1 MRLLFLF
8 KKALIEN
15 FRDWK
20 IIILGLTFAPFFVVI
35 MYFYFGETVKTYD
48 VIIVSHDQGYAIDG
62 RTFLAL
68 QTLISDLK
76 DIKNPDGSEVM
87 RIEMMTDL
95 EEAKKRLG
103 AKDADLVVEIP
114 ENLSEILQAYSAGE
128 QPPPAVIKTHGSPS
142 SMDSIMAAAWS
153 DAIIYQYA
161 LAFTGQKIPLEIQAE
176 GFEQMRAT
184 SDFDLYVPG
193 LIALALMML
202 MFTAA
207 ASLIKEKDK
216 GTLVRLRMS
225 YMTTFE
231 WLAAVSVTQVIIGL
245 LAMGLTLL
253 TAMIFGYRPMGS
265 LFGFLVIGFISSLS
279 IMAISVVVAASLRT
293 IFDLMTIGCFP
304 FFLLMF
310 FSGGMF
316 PLPTMKLFSLA
327 GHPFQVNDILPTSH
341 SISALSK
348 ILNGK
353 AGLADVAFEIGAI
366 VFLTLVYFSV
376 GIWLFSRRHMRA
388 Q

>member
-1 MRLLFLF
+1 MRLLSLF

-35 MYFYFGETVKTYD
+35 MFFYFGETVKTYD
-48 VIIVSHDQGYAIDG
+48 VIIVNHDRGHVVDS

-68 QTLISDLK
+68 QSLVSDLK
-76 DIKNPDGSEVM
+76 DVKNPDGSEVM
-87 RIEMMTDL
+87 RIKMESDI
-95 EEAKKRLG
+95 EEARKRLQ

-114 ENLSEILQAYSAGE
+114 ENFSETLQAYRAGE
-128 QPPPAVIKTHGSPS
+128 HPVPAKIKTLGIPT
-142 SMDSIMAAAWS
+142 SMESIMAAAWS

-176 GFEQMRAT
+176 GFEQIKT
-184 SDFDLYVPG
+184 SSDFDLYVPG

-207 ASLIKEKDK
+207 ATLIKEKDK

-225 YMTTFE
+225 HMTTFE

-253 TAMIFGYRPMGS
+253 TAMFFGYSPSGS
-265 LFGFLVIGFISSLS
+265 LLDFLVIGFVSCLS
-279 IMAISVVVAASLRT
+279 IMAISVIMAATLRT

-316 PLPTMKLFSLA
+316 PLPSLKLFTLG

-341 SISALSK
+341 SISALGK
-348 ILNGK
+348 ILNGN
-353 AGLADVAFEIGAI
+353 AGLADVSFEIGAI
-366 VFLTLVYFSV
+366 VFLSAVYFAI

-388 Q
+388 R